1 MYHSES
7 ITPQSWVTFHG
18 NVKLG
23 PPPGKIRVN
32 PLHEMSQ
39 EWMALTSA
47 TRDPRPPAFREKEDR
62 LEVNPVKVTKSFII
76 IKSKSQS
83 YKIL

>member
-1 MYHSES
+1 M
-7 ITPQSWVTFHG
+7 
-18 NVKLG
+18 N
-23 PPPGKIRVN
+23 
-32 PLHEMSQ
+32 HER
-39 EWMALTSA
+39 MALTSA

-62 LEVNPVKVTKSFII
+62 LEVNPVKVTKSFIF